1 MNTAFQIVL
10 IACIFASQIL
20 VLSFLTPIRR
30 NFLYAR
36 MFTRY
41 PPQQYPRLYP
51 VPRERIER
59 IQSFFKPLHVVI
71 GCAAAVTLV
80 LGLIQGIAAPRLAY
94 WMFLCMLAQMLPLY
108 LALPWSIKWAKA
120 FRAMPP
126 PSVRSA
132 ELRPWRV
139 LDYVSPLRI
148 GLGISGA
155 GLALVCSLLAYL
167 HRPQLLTT
175 ILALAVISG
184 MLLLRMIYVLFSA
197 TGFGRLR
204 ADPYLSPA
212 DTFRVRQM
220 RFRGLYGAGAVFGAL
235 FSVELLYLAQLIR
248 FDVVYL
254 LIGLS
259 VLFQLLAIGLVS
271 AQNRDLQTRDFSVYR
286 DDSAARQT
294 S

>member
-1 MNTAFQIVL
+1 ML
-10 IACIFASQIL
+10 
-20 VLSFLTPIRR
+20 
-30 NFLYAR
+30 
-36 MFTRY
+36 
-41 PPQQYPRLYP
+41 
-51 VPRERIER
+51 
-59 IQSFFKPLHVVI
+59 I

-80 LGLIQGIAAPRLAY
+80 LGLIKGIAAPRLAY

-126 PSVRSA
+126 PSVRCA

-148 GLGISGA
+148 GLGIFAA
-155 GLALVCSLLAYL
+155 GLALICSVLAYL
-167 HRPQLLTT
+167 HRPQLLAL
-175 ILALAVISG
+175 ILALAVFSAT
-184 MLLLRMIYVLFSA
+184 LLSRMIYVLFSA

-204 ADPYLSPA
+204 ADPYMSPA

-235 FSVELLYLAQLIR
+235 FSVELLYSAQLLR

-254 LIGLS
+254 LIGIS
-259 VLFQLLAIGLVS
+259 VLFQLFAMALVLAQS
-271 AQNRDLQTRDFSVYR
+271 RDLQTRDFSVYR
-286 DDSAARQT
+286 EDSAARQT